1 MSATYTITPSAT
13 SVNEGSSVTFT
24 VDTKNVEWGSAL
36 SYTLTGISQ
45 ADLAS
50 GSLTGTTIIDQQ
62 GVDGRAV
69 VTVNLANDQLAENES
84 VTLIVD
90 TTPALP
96 IIQFASMTSSANEGN
111 TSNTTITVQATLSA
125 ASTQTV
131 TVPITYS
138 GTATSGSDYLRLWY
152 NNASSSITI
161 AAGQTTG
168 SASFSVLGDTT
179 SESNETVVLTMGA
192 PTNAALGANTTF
204 THTIVNDDVT
214 STPSQPTGAFLSEGN
229 YIALGSALVNVF
241 GAAGMETVML
251 GAGSSQV
258 VLDQNVDRVY
268 LSAAP

>member
-1 MSATYTITPSAT
+1 
-13 SVNEGSSVTFT
+13 
-24 VDTKNVEWGSAL
+24 VEWGSAL

-84 VTLIVD
+84 VTLTVGTTTSSPVRIVD

-214 STPSQPTGAFLSEGN
+214 STPSQPTGE
-229 YIALGSALVNVF
+229 
-241 GAAGMETVML
+241 
-251 GAGSSQV
+251 
-258 VLDQNVDRVY
+258 
-268 LSAAP
+268 